1 MSSSPSTPR
10 STRSASFPG
19 GSPAILTPGRK
30 IKAMLAAF
38 DSDSD
43 SERENGGSKTTTTTT
58 TTTTTVT
65 RQQLPST
72 SDSKPELNLGWNS
85 EEKRVAR
92 ADHDEEE
99 EEEEEEDD
107 DIIMPRGRMAA
118 RMQAQTQ
125 TQIQNKQDDN
135 NSDSASEDDG
145 ETAYERVARRLRAEK
160 EKQQQPSETQSPK
173 NNISNVSSEDE
184 DDLPTAG
191 FRRRLTNARK
201 SPNASPSRDRSS
213 SPLFVSSPACRRPG
227 SEGPDA
233 AAERSDNDDDDVL
246 RRQPNDRLRALV
258 AQKRKEREERERIEA
273 EKKAARAE
281 QMKQFSDELLLSG
294 EEDSSEDRGSG
305 RKLTQQSRAPRKASK
320 KALEEMS
327 RETQRMSRNM
337 QLAHQAKTKKKI
349 SKESFF
355 ARFNFMQPKEQ
366 NQQKESLPAAGPES
380 SSTAG
385 SQNSSDAEG
394 QKEKATPPTSPVRE
408 ASPAKEKNDEV
419 TQRQTTEPTGEVEAP
434 HKETEIPSVEEPWSR
449 PPEPQQEVTV
459 GRAEIA
465 PAPAQPEAAANP
477 KPERKPLTKPPV
489 RVLISRDSI
498 AQHQKE
504 DSDSDLEVVTSP
516 AKCRRIAA
524 FENLPIR
531 KAQESASMLKLKA
544 LAHLTSPTRRS
555 TSMSPAELSASLRLR
570 ARQQA
575 AKERQERIEELR
587 AKGIII
593 ETAED
598 RAAMEDDVEDL
609 MEKARKE
616 AEEIAKREK
625 AAQKKRKGEDVD
637 MDDSEVDDDY
647 DYSGSDEEGE
657 GGDEENEEEEEDD
670 EDDEEEDG
678 EGEDEDL
685 VDNEAGEGDE
695 SEDQQSEA
703 MSEDEKESVVPT
715 ARRKRP
721 TRVISD
727 DEDDEEQLKT
737 PAKSVTQPPESA
749 KRPQFPD
756 MPTSGGL
763 SMSLSQAFA
772 GTLGDNSQ
780 QDTQQESLEA
790 LRDLPDP
797 GLPSAEFQK
806 LDSQVMVK
814 DSQAEPIDL
823 FAGYNSRANSRVP
836 ESPATGTFSQY
847 SQIPDPTQDAGF
859 VMSPFDNTKRFL
871 QAPPS
876 TVDTVPLS
884 ENGSP
889 ITNRKGRLLR
899 RGRVPDLSD
908 VEEDAAENKT
918 SAFEVM
924 RKAAKKSAVPFDR
937 NKSKAKEMMD
947 EAAEESEDEYAGLGG
962 ASDDSEGEEDEY
974 DRQMINDNSGEVV
987 NEKELAALNA
997 KHLRDKDEKEVS
1009 KLLKD
1014 ITTGALRR
1022 RRGGDDDLDLDDSDD
1037 ERMARRREKRRE
1049 FAKMRKALLADEK
1062 IGEIAE
1068 NPKKAAFFRAIED
1081 RDMDDEMDLYF
1092 LEEESG
1098 SQDNVSSQEVQQE
1111 ASNNDTTTEGSNKRK
1126 RPLEP
1131 STADIA
1137 NRPPPYLR
1145 RTAASAVSKR
1155 PSTLAEIRETV
1166 SFLTETPEYDSF
1178 HEDAS
1183 LDDEEHEHENDND
1196 NPSDEDDNNAPT
1208 EPSKDKTFAIPT
1220 HPRRTRGP
1228 VVDRLALLRQ
1238 ASSNSASSNGKLAF
1252 QSLSSSSSSSKDPT
1266 ANIGFRPPPLLRRVT
1281 TASSASSISSGS
1293 VSSSSSTAVRTTK
1306 APPQVTA
1313 KKGSVNYYTAARE
1326 RERERELRVKQRS
1339 GGGSNIAA
1347 LLNKHAGSGLGSLA
1361 GKSQWE

>member
-1 MSSSPSTPR
+1 
-10 STRSASFPG
+10 
-19 GSPAILTPGRK
+19 
-30 IKAMLAAF
+30 MLAAF

-43 SERENGGSKTTTTTT
+43 SEGDNNGGSKTTAT
-58 TTTTTVT
+58 
-65 RQQLPST
+65 QLPVSR
-72 SDSKPELNLGWNS
+72 PELSSNRFS
-85 EEKRVAR
+85 EEKKQQMEKIFAR
-92 ADHDEEE
+92 DDED

-118 RMQAQTQ
+118 RMQAQVQ
-125 TQIQNKQDDN
+125 SQAQNENDQDD
-135 NSDSASEDDG
+135 NSDSASDDG
-145 ETAYERVARRLRAEK
+145 ETAYERVARRLRAET
-160 EKQQQPSETQSPK
+160 EKPQQQLTTQSPK
-173 NNISNVSSEDE
+173 NNTSNESSDDDGEDE
-184 DDLPTAG
+184 LPTAG
-191 FRRRLTNARK
+191 VRRRLTNARK
-201 SPNASPSRDRSS
+201 SPDASPSRERSS
-213 SPLFVSSPACRRPG
+213 SPLFVSSPAFRRQG
-227 SEGPDA
+227 SETPDA
-233 AAERSDNDDDDVL
+233 ASQGSDNDDDVL

-281 QMKQFSDELLLSG
+281 QMKQFSDELFSG
-294 EEDSSEDRGSG
+294 EDSNEDHGSG

-355 ARFNFMQPKEQ
+355 ARFNFMQPREQ
-366 NQQKESLPAAGPES
+366 QQTESLPAAAGPES

-408 ASPAKEKNDEV
+408 ASPAKEKNEEV
-419 TQRQTTEPTGEVEAP
+419 TQQQTAEPAEGVEVP
-434 HKETEIPSVEEPWSR
+434 HKETEVPFVEEPLSR

-459 GRAEIA
+459 GRAEV
-465 PAPAQPEAAANP
+465 APAQPETAANP
-477 KPERKPLTKPPV
+477 KPARKPLTKPPV
-489 RVLISRDSI
+489 RVRISRDSI
-498 AQHQKE
+498 ARHQKE

-555 TSMSPAELSASLRLR
+555 TSMSPAELSASLRLK

-625 AAQKKRKGEDVD
+625 AAQKKQKGEDVD

-647 DYSGSDEEGE
+647 EYSGSDEEGE
-657 GGDEENEEEEEDD
+657 GGDEANEEEEEDNEEG
-670 EDDEEEDG
+670 EDDEEE
-678 EGEDEDL
+678 EEEEENL
-685 VDNEAGEGDE
+685 VDNGAGEGDE

-703 MSEDEKESVVPT
+703 MSEDEKESAVPT

-727 DEDDEEQLKT
+727 DEDEEEQLKT

-756 MPTSGGL
+756 MPTSGNL

-780 QDTQQESLEA
+780 QDSQQDSLEA
-790 LRDLPDP
+790 LRELPDP
-797 GLPSAEFQK
+797 GLPSAEFEK

-814 DSQAEPIDL
+814 DSQAEPVDL
-823 FAGYNSRANSRVP
+823 FAGYNSRASSRVP

-859 VMSPFDNTKRFL
+859 VMSPFDNTKRFM

-889 ITNRKGRLLR
+889 IANRKGRLLR

-908 VEEDAAENKT
+908 VEENTAENKA

-924 RKAAKKSAVPFDR
+924 RKASKKKSAVPFDR

-997 KHLRDKDEKEVS
+997 YVF
-1009 KLLKD
+1009 LLS
-1014 ITTGALRR
+1014 R
-1022 RRGGDDDLDLDDSDD
+1022 
-1037 ERMARRREKRRE
+1037 
-1049 FAKMRKALLADEK
+1049 
-1062 IGEIAE
+1062 
-1068 NPKKAAFFRAIED
+1068 
-1081 RDMDDEMDLYF
+1081 
-1092 LEEESG
+1092 
-1098 SQDNVSSQEVQQE
+1098 
-1111 ASNNDTTTEGSNKRK
+1111 
-1126 RPLEP
+1126 
-1131 STADIA
+1131 
-1137 NRPPPYLR
+1137 
-1145 RTAASAVSKR
+1145 
-1155 PSTLAEIRETV
+1155 
-1166 SFLTETPEYDSF
+1166 
-1178 HEDAS
+1178 
-1183 LDDEEHEHENDND
+1183 
-1196 NPSDEDDNNAPT
+1196 
-1208 EPSKDKTFAIPT
+1208 FAI
-1220 HPRRTRGP
+1220 
-1228 VVDRLALLRQ
+1228 
-1238 ASSNSASSNGKLAF
+1238 
-1252 QSLSSSSSSSKDPT
+1252 
-1266 ANIGFRPPPLLRRVT
+1266 
-1281 TASSASSISSGS
+1281 SIC
-1293 VSSSSSTAVRTTK
+1293 
-1306 APPQVTA
+1306 
-1313 KKGSVNYYTAARE
+1313 
-1326 RERERELRVKQRS
+1326 
-1339 GGGSNIAA
+1339 
-1347 LLNKHAGSGLGSLA
+1347 
-1361 GKSQWE
+1361 